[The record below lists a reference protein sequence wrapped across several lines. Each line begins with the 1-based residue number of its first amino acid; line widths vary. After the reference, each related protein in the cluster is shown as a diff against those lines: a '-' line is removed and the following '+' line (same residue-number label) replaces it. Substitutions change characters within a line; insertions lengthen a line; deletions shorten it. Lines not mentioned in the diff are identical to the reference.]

1 MKLGIALG
9 VAALAFSLS
18 ALAADQPA
26 ADPAAVEA
34 ALREACTVDIQNT
47 CGGKQGAQML
57 ACLRENEQFL
67 SPDCMAAVAKLPAG
81 GTASPP
87 AAPKQ

>member
-1 MKLGIALG
+1 MKLGITLG

-18 ALAADQPA
+18 ALAADQPS
-26 ADPAAVEA
+26 ADSAAVDA

-47 CGGKQGAQML
+47 CGGKQGDAML

-67 SPDCMAAVAKLPAG
+67 SPDCMAAIAKVPAAG
-81 GTASPP
+81 PAKPP